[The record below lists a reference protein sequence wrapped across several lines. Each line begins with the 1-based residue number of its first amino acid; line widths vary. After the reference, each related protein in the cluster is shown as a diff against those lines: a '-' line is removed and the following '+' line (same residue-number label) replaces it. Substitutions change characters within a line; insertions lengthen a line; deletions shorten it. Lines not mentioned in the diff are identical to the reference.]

1 MENSPVS
8 INFNFHIRIK
18 FSIFVG
24 LLKCQKRQKT
34 SKNLIENYCNTNI
47 GSVGKRKN
55 MSQKEYT
62 ASSIQALEGME
73 HVRMRP
79 SMYIGDVGLRGL
91 HHLVYEVVDNSIDE
105 ALAGHCDTISVVI
118 HEGESISV
126 KDNGRGIPVDFH
138 EKEQKSALEVVMTK
152 IGAGGKFDKDSY
164 KVSGGLHGV
173 GVSCVNALSTSL
185 IATVNRNGKIYQ
197 QKYSEGKA
205 LAPVAEIGTTTD
217 RGTEVF
223 FQPDNTIF
231 QELIYNY
238 DTLAARLRELSFLNK
253 GITITLT
260 DERQQNEDGTFKTE
274 IFHSEGGLKEFVEY
288 IDGNRESIMS
298 NVIFMEGDKDNIP
311 VEVAM
316 RYNTSYN
323 ENLHSYVNNINT
335 HEGGTHLAGFRRAL
349 TRTLKKFADE
359 LGLPAKEK
367 VEVTGDDF
375 REGLTAVIS
384 VKVME
389 PQFEGQTKTKLGN
402 SEVSGAV
409 DKIVGEML
417 TNFLEENPNEAKIIV
432 QKVVLAAKTR
442 QAAKKA
448 RELVQRKSPMGG
460 SGLPGKLSDCS
471 SKDPAIS
478 ELFLVEGDSAG
489 GTAKQGRDRHFQ
501 AILPLR
507 GKILNVEKSMLHKVY
522 DNEEIKNIY
531 TALGVSVGTEEDS
544 KALNITKLR
553 YHKVVIM
560 TDADIDGS
568 HISTLILT
576 FFFRY
581 MKELIENGYIY
592 IAQPPLYLLK
602 KGNKKVYAYNEKE
615 REEFTL
621 EMAPDGKGVDV
632 QRYKGL
638 GEMNPE
644 QLWETTLN
652 PEHRILKQVTI
663 DSLAEADNVFSM
675 LMGDE
680 VPPRREFIEKNAV
693 YAKIDV

>member
-1 MENSPVS
+1 MQPAPN
-8 INFNFHIRIK
+8 
-18 FSIFVG
+18 FVG
-24 LLKCQKRQKT
+24 KK
-34 SKNLIENYCNTNI
+34 ED
-47 GSVGKRKN
+47 

-73 HVRMRP
+73 HVRLRP
-79 SMYIGDVGLRGL
+79 SMYIGDVGTRGL

-105 ALAGHCDTISVVI
+105 ALAGHSDTIAVTI

-185 IATVNRNGKIYQ
+185 IATVNRNGKVYQ

-205 LAPVAEIGTTTD
+205 LTEVKEIGTTD
-217 RGTEVF
+217 ERGTEVF
-223 FQPDNTIF
+223 FQPDHTIF
-231 QELIYNY
+231 QDLVYNY

-260 DERQQNEDGTFKTE
+260 DERQKNEDGTPVSET
-274 IFHSEGGLKEFVEY
+274 FHSEGGLKEFVEY

-298 NVIFMEGDKDNIP
+298 NVIFMEGDKDDIP

-359 LGLPAKEK
+359 LGIPAKEK

-417 TNFLEENPNEAKIIV
+417 TNFLEENPNEAKVIV
-432 QKVVLAAKTR
+432 QKVVLAAKAR

-471 SKDPAIS
+471 SKDPEIS
-478 ELFLVEGDSAG
+478 EIFLVEGDSAG

-507 GKILNVEKSMLHKVY
+507 GKILNVFS
-522 DNEEIKNIY
+522 KNPLFFIFFL
-531 TALGVSVGTEEDS
+531 ARENFQGVMG
-544 KALNITKLR
+544 
-553 YHKVVIM
+553 
-560 TDADIDGS
+560 
-568 HISTLILT
+568 
-576 FFFRY
+576 
-581 MKELIENGYIY
+581 
-592 IAQPPLYLLK
+592 K
-602 KGNKKVYAYNEKE
+602 KGEIVI
-615 REEFTL
+615 F
-621 EMAPDGKGVDV
+621 
-632 QRYKGL
+632 
-638 GEMNPE
+638 
-644 QLWETTLN
+644 
-652 PEHRILKQVTI
+652 KQ
-663 DSLAEADNVFSM
+663 FCH
-675 LMGDE
+675 
-680 VPPRREFIEKNAV
+680 
-693 YAKIDV
+693 